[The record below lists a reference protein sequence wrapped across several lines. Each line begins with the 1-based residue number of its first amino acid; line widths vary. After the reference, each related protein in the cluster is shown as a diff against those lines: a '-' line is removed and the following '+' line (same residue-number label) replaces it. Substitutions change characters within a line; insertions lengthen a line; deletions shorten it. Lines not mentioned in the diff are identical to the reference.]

1 MLLVS
6 LIDINFGASLSLSP
20 PVGAIIFAHE
30 VKNKTR
36 KIFESNFITTNKQI
50 KYYK

>member
-6 LIDINFGASLSLSP
+6 LVDSNFGASVSLSP
-20 PVGAIIFAHE
+20 PVGATIFAHE

-36 KIFESNFITTNKQI
+36 KNFESNFISTNKRI
-50 KYYK
+50 KI